1 MPTLTLFAKAHNKF
15 RPDRFDNSLKN
26 TLEGLRVQTK
36 TCGATERGWIQVS
49 ISGEDTNVASNYL
62 DKKIGL
68 CPVDLENIHRFS
80 TVKGRIMDLKEGGN
94 EIQVDIGVFS
104 PRIYDARIPLS
115 SLRGQL
121 ADGRDISLKR
131 IADLFG
137 LCKELPFT
145 VKIDAID
152 VENGFVEA
160 EIAEAQ
166 RRQYSEWAKSLLD
179 RLIVIGSSLWEI
191 ESAIETTGSKR
202 DVVKVESIGGFE
214 FAVVCKLGTD
224 AVGLIPKIGK
234 ILRNASFVVNSP
246 RRILGFFGDDL
257 SFLIS

>member
-1 MPTLTLFAKAHNKF
+1 MPTLTLFAKAHGHF

-26 TLEGLRVQTK
+26 TLEGLRVEAK

-62 DKKIGL
+62 DQKIGL
-68 CPVDLENIHRFS
+68 CPVYLENIHRFS
-80 TVKGRIMDLKEGGN
+80 TVRGRIMSLNEEGN

-104 PRIYDARIPLS
+104 PRIYDAKIPLS

-121 ADGRDISLKR
+121 ADGRSIPLKK

-145 VKIDAID
+145 IKIDAID
-152 VENGFVEA
+152 MENALVEA
-160 EIAEAQ
+160 EIAETQ
-166 RRQYSEWAKSLLD
+166 RKQYIEWTKSLLD

-191 ESAIETTGSKR
+191 ESAIETTGLER
-202 DVVKVESIGGFE
+202 DVVNIEPLGGFE
-214 FAVVCKLGTD
+214 FVVVCKLGTD

-246 RRILGFFGDDL
+246 RRILSFFGDDL
-257 SFLIS
+257 PFPIS